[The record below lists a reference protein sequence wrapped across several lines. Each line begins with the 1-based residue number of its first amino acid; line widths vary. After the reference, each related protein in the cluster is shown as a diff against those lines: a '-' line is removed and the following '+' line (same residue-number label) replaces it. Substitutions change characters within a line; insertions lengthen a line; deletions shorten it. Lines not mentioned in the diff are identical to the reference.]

1 MRIYLF
7 VLSLFIVLG
16 FSSCEQKTLTVEN
29 FHQHSVELFEFY
41 TNYLTT
47 FANSDS
53 KPQELTDLTA
63 IWTKRNKA
71 DLKQLETLK
80 NSELDNEITDVLA
93 NLIRKVELYNEQL
106 NREIII
112 IKSKE
117 TQDTEDIAKLR
128 RYYDATTKYVR
139 SAEEDF
145 VELYFKFVK
154 RNDLTINLKIE
165 ELRERL
171 D

>member
-1 MRIYLF
+1 M
-7 VLSLFIVLG
+7 
-16 FSSCEQKTLTVEN
+16 TVEN

-71 DLKQLETLK
+71 DLKKLATLK
-80 NSELDNEITDVLA
+80 NSALDNAIADLIES
-93 NLIRKVELYNEQL
+93 LIRKVELYNEQL
-106 NREIII
+106 NREIIL

-117 TQDTEDIAKLR
+117 TQDAEDIAKLR

-139 SAEEDF
+139 SVEEDF
-145 VELYFKFVK
+145 TELYFKFVK

-171 D
+171 N